1 MNYLA
6 DAPVILALAFWT
18 GIAAL
23 GLTVLLLCQVLL
35 MRALLNRRQRRS
47 ERLLARWRPVI
58 MSGVAGNSV
67 RLPDLQRRDFAD
79 FAQLW
84 IHFHEVLG
92 GESRQRLN
100 QIGRAVGLADLAF
113 ERLDAKVCESQLLA
127 ILTLGH
133 LGEQGAWQRLLELA
147 EHPNL
152 ATSITAARALVLI
165 DATEAM
171 PLLAPIIEQRDD
183 WPLARIGAILH
194 EAGPDAVSLPLVNVV
209 TQAEWG
215 RMARLIRLL
224 KYTEGRLT
232 LTVVR
237 AVTRCTKDPD
247 IVAACLQLIRHLPDA
262 PDKRDAEVARRF
274 LQAEDWRVRVQ
285 AALALGRVGDAEDRT
300 ALAALLTDSQWWV
313 RYRAA
318 QALLELPGASHE
330 GMLEVLARQT
340 DPFARDMLSQ
350 VLAVR
355 YQS

>member
-1 MNYLA
+1 MDYAAN
-6 DAPVILALAFWT
+6 APGILALAFWVGT
-18 GIAAL
+18 AVL
-23 GLTVLLLCQVLL
+23 GLTVLLLSQVLL
-35 MRALLNRRQRRS
+35 MRALLHRRQRRR
-47 ERLLARWRPVI
+47 ERLLARWRPLI
-58 MSGVAGNSV
+58 MRGVSGRSV
-67 RLPDLQRRDFAD
+67 GLPELQRGDFAD

-92 GESRQRLN
+92 GESRERLN
-100 QIGRAVGLADLAF
+100 QIGRAVGLAEMAS
-113 ERLDAKVCESQLLA
+113 ERLDSKVGEAQLLA

-133 LGEQGAWQRLLELA
+133 LGERTAWERLLDLA

-152 ATSITAARALVLI
+152 VTSITAARALVLI
-165 DATEAM
+165 DADEAM
-171 PLLAPIIEQRDD
+171 PLLAPIIERRDD

-237 AVTRCTKDPD
+237 AVTRCTSDPD
-247 IVAACLQLIRHLPDA
+247 IVAACLQLIRLLPGL

-285 AALALGRVGDAEDRT
+285 AALALGRVGVAEDRA
-300 ALAALLTDSQWWV
+300 ALAALLTDRQWWV

-355 YQS
+355 YPS

>member
-1 MNYLA
+1 MDYAAN
-6 DAPVILALAFWT
+6 APGILALAFWVGT
-18 GIAAL
+18 AVL
-23 GLTVLLLCQVLL
+23 GLTLLLLAQVLFL
-35 MRALLNRRQRRS
+35 RALLNRRRRRR
-47 ERLLARWRPVI
+47 EQLLARWRPLI
-58 MSGVAGNSV
+58 MRGVAGHSV
-67 RLPDLQRRDFAD
+67 RLPELQRRDFAD

-100 QIGRAVGLADLAF
+100 QIGDAVGLAGMAF
-113 ERLDAKVCESQLLA
+113 ERLHGKVGEAQLLA
-127 ILTLGH
+127 ILSLGH
-133 LGEQGAWQRLLELA
+133 LGERRAWEPLLALA

-152 ATSITAARALVLI
+152 VTSITAARALVLI
-165 DATEAM
+165 DAEEAM
-171 PLLAPIIEQRDD
+171 PLLAPLIERRDD
-183 WPLARIGAILH
+183 WPLARVGAILH

-224 KYTEGRLT
+224 KYTEGGLT

-237 AVTRCTKDPD
+237 AVTRCTTDSE
-247 IVAACLQLIRHLPDA
+247 ILAACLQLIRHLPGA

-274 LQAEDWRVRVQ
+274 LRAEDWRVRVQ
-285 AALALGRVGDAEDRT
+285 AALALGRVGSAEDRP
-300 ALAALLTDSQWWV
+300 ALAALLADSQWWV
-313 RYRAA
+313 RHRAA

-330 GMLEVLARQT
+330 SMLEILAGQT

-355 YQS
+355 YPS